1 MIENYL
7 KGRGSQINP
16 HNRFNQKYYGESF
29 EELVDDENPTIKTK
43 ILKTHS
49 KSIVNEVKSPD
60 ISMMYSMNPYQGC
73 EHGCTYC
80 YARNTHQY
88 WGYSAGIDFESIIFV
103 KENAAELLEKKLKSK
118 NWQAAP
124 IMLSGNTDCYQPVEK
139 RFGITRQILK
149 VFWKYRHPVGIIS
162 KNSLMLRDIDLLHKL
177 NKHKLLKVSVSLNT
191 LNDQLRQKLEPR
203 ASSIKNRLKL
213 INHLSAAG
221 IYVNVMCAPMI
232 PGLNTHE
239 IPDLLHKITE
249 LGAKDANYI
258 TLRLNGEVA
267 IIFKD
272 WLSKN
277 YPDRAN
283 KIINHVSNTHGGKLS
298 DSRFKIRMKGEGKIS
313 EMLNQQFKLIKKKL
327 GLGGTK
333 FEYNLDLYDQFKS
346 DQMKLF

>member
-16 HNRFNQKYYGESF
+16 HNRFDKKVKGESYQ
-29 EELVDDENPTIKTK
+29 ELLHQDEARLTTK
-43 ILKTHS
+43 FFKTHA
-49 KSIVNEVKSPD
+49 KTIVNEVKSPD

-103 KENAAELLEKKLKSK
+103 KENAADLLEKKLRSK
-118 NWQAAP
+118 NWKAAP
-124 IMLSGNTDCYQPVEK
+124 IMLSGNTDCYQPIEK
-139 RFGITRQILK
+139 KLGITRKILE
-149 VFWKYRHPVGIIS
+149 VFWKYRHPVGIIT

-177 NKHKLLKVSVSLNT
+177 NKEGLLKVSVSLNT
-191 LNDQLRQKLEPR
+191 LNDDLRQKLEPR
-203 ASSIKNRLKL
+203 ASSVNNRLKL

-221 IYVNVMCAPMI
+221 IYVNVMVAPMI

-239 IPDLLHKITE
+239 IPNLLDKIKS
-249 LGAKDANYI
+249 LGASDATYI

-267 IIFKD
+267 LIFKD

-277 YPDRAN
+277 FPDRAQ
-283 KIINHVSNTHGGKLS
+283 KVINQVSDTHGGKLS
-298 DSRFKIRMKGEGKIS
+298 DSRFKVRMKGEGKIS
-313 EMLNQQFKLIKKKL
+313 EILNQQFKLIKKKL
-327 GLGGTK
+327 GLGLVHK
-333 FEYNLDLYDQFKS
+333 EFNLTLHDEFKS
-346 DQMKLF
+346 SQMKLF